1 MGVAMDDVVRRL
13 VAHASFAGK
22 FKHPVRFDGT
32 DFVEQRLT
40 PDEQFAEVAK
50 IASTKMHVFLERY
63 GELLSVEDLVSVSAS
78 PLAEAE
84 EVRFW
89 LARLRRD
96 PPSDNEKQKRS
107 RRRRWL
113 WARREMGAAEGFFSE
128 DEMKRRDPKLFH
140 KLVGRHLDSG
150 ARLSQPMQGSLS
162 GYLMQRLEKESEDE
176 LRGTSAGAR
185 AGTGAGV
192 AAPAE
197 PSADA
202 DGVPRAK
209 RHKGDLH
216 AGGEGPDEGEEE
228 DGADADFGE
237 FDGEGAASEQD
248 PALRRAQFLKAMRE
262 RFVNGL
268 EPGFDYAQL
277 DEDSDLDDIVELGR
291 DAEDKYFADE

>member
-1 MGVAMDDVVRRL
+1 MGLAMDDVVRRL
-13 VAHASFAGK
+13 VAHDSFAGK
-22 FKHPVRFDGT
+22 FKHPVRFNGT

-78 PLAEAE
+78 PLAETE

-89 LARLRRD
+89 LSRLRRE
-96 PPSDNEKQKRS
+96 PPSDAERQKRS

-162 GYLMQRLEKESEDE
+162 GYLMQRLEKETEDE
-176 LRGTSAGAR
+176 LKGTAASSRSGA
-185 AGTGAGV
+185 AI
-192 AAPAE
+192 PAE
-197 PSADA
+197 SSVDA
-202 DGVPRAK
+202 DGVPSAK

-216 AGGEGPDEGEEE
+216 AGEGEPGEGEEA
-228 DGADADFGE
+228 GADADFGE
-237 FDGEGAASEQD
+237 FDGEGGAAEQD
-248 PALRRAQFLKAMRE
+248 PAQRRAQFLKAMRE

-291 DAEDKYFADE
+291 DAEDKYFADD